1 VLIAI
6 AYLAVHVPSLAPS
19 LEDFDSINFGL
30 ALHHYDPTNNQPHP
44 PGYPVYVAAGRVSL
58 ALVHRLMPGADSI
71 RADAVA
77 LACLSLIGGAVALLA
92 AWRLFDL
99 LTPSRSRAPVYGTLL
114 LATAPLFWI
123 SGLRPLSDMPGL
135 AFTLVVQALFL
146 RAMEPQHGDEGVMA
160 TRGSRR
166 ALVCAALVMGIAVG
180 VRSQV
185 VWLTL
190 PWFVLALVAN
200 RRAGLA
206 WLIGVPC
213 VALLAGALAWAV
225 PMIVSVGGLGRYL
238 GALGAQANGDLAF
251 VDMLWSDLTPRHLVR
266 ALRQTFAFPW
276 EDARLAYVVAF
287 GAVLGAGLLVVRNR
301 RAVVLLVCGFLPYAA
316 FHLLF
321 QETETIRYA
330 LPLLVP
336 TAYFAACAIDAAPRM
351 VSPVLAAALMAAA
364 LFVGSPAA
372 IAYGSDAH
380 PAFRAIRDMVAAKPR
395 EEPGKVFAHHAV
407 GRALRMAAAGSLPV
421 VEPPE
426 RYEWLGPVAYWKSGG
441 HAPVWFLADPR
452 RTDLALLDPQSL
464 RTVTRYRWR
473 VAGRHVVGGTRPIDA
488 DWYRITDP
496 GWFASTGWSLS
507 LEAGGVT
514 QAAHAGLESG
524 PIEAYVRRRASPA
537 WLMIGGRDLAA
548 PASTPSML
556 EMTIDGQP
564 VDSWQFD
571 PGKSPNFLRTVEL
584 PRGVPPGA
592 GPYAT
597 LRLTAKAV
605 TPGAATPPIAI
616 RQFNLQS
623 APGLLYGFGPGW
635 HEEEFDARAGT
646 RWRWTSDRSI
656 LQVVPPQAVEVRI
669 RGESPRKYFDAPPRV
684 RLLAADREIAVFQPD
699 ADFEWRVKVPAD
711 AVMDAHGV
719 LTIETDRV
727 YLPGKAEGTSDTRR
741 LGLRLFE
748 VVVGPLLP

>member
-1 VLIAI
+1 MIAI
-6 AYLAVHVPSLAPS
+6 AYLALHIPYLAPS

-44 PGYPVYVAAGRVSL
+44 PGYPVYVAGGRVSL
-58 ALVHRLMPGADSI
+58 AFVHLLMPGADSI

-77 LACLSLIGGAVALLA
+77 LACLSLVGGAVALLA
-92 AWRLFDL
+92 AWRMFDL
-99 LTPSRSRAPVYGTLL
+99 LTPPRSRAPLYGTLL

-123 SGLRPLSDMPGL
+123 TGLRPLSDMPGL

-146 RAMEPQHGDEGVMA
+146 RSLEPEHEGDGAAA
-160 TRGSRR
+160 TRRSRR
-166 ALVCAALVMGIAVG
+166 ALVFGAFLMGIAVG

-190 PWFVLALVAN
+190 PWFAIALVAN

-213 VALLAGALAWAV
+213 VAVVAGGLAWAV
-225 PMIVSVGGLGRYL
+225 PMIVSVGGPGRYL
-238 GALGAQANGDLAF
+238 RALGAQANGDLAF

-266 ALRQTFAFPW
+266 AVRQTFAYPW
-276 EDARLAYVVAF
+276 EDARLAYIVAF
-287 GAVLGAGLLVVRNR
+287 GAALGAGMLVFRNR
-301 RAVVLLVCGFLPYAA
+301 RGFVLMVCGFLPYAA

-336 TAYFAACAIDAAPRM
+336 AVYFAACAIDAAPRF
-351 VSPVLAAALMAAA
+351 VSPVLAVSLMAAA
-364 LFVGSPAA
+364 LFFAGPAA
-372 IAYGSDAH
+372 VAYGSDAH
-380 PAFRAIRDMVAAKPR
+380 PAFRAIREMVAAQPR

-407 GRALRMAAAGSLPV
+407 GRALRVAAAASLPV

-426 RYEWLGPVAYWKSGG
+426 RFEWLGPVEYWRSGG
-441 HAPVWFLADPR
+441 QAAVWFLADPR
-452 RTDLALLDPQSL
+452 RSDLALLDRQSL
-464 RTVTRYRWR
+464 RRVTHYRWR
-473 VAGRHVVGGTRPIDA
+473 VADRHVVGGTRPMDA
-488 DWYRITDP
+488 DWYRISDP

-514 QAAHAGLESG
+514 QAAHAGLDRG
-524 PIEAYVRRRASPA
+524 PIEAYIRRRSSPA

-548 PASTPSML
+548 PTSTPSTL
-556 EMTIDGQP
+556 EITLDGQP
-564 VDSWQFD
+564 VDAWQFD
-571 PGKSPNFLRTVEL
+571 PAESPNFLRTIEL
-584 PRGVPPGA
+584 PKGVPPGA

-597 LRLTAKAV
+597 LRITAKAIM
-605 TPGAATPPIAI
+605 PGAATPPVAI
-616 RQFNLQS
+616 RQFDLQS
-623 APGLLYGFGPGW
+623 APGLLFGFGPGW
-635 HEEEFDARAGT
+635 HEEEFDPRAGT

-656 LQVVPPQAVEVRI
+656 LQVMPPQAVEVRI

-684 RLLAADREIAVFQPD
+684 RLLAAGREIAVFQPD

-711 AVMDAHGV
+711 AVMDAHGA

-741 LGLRLFE
+741 LGLRLFD
-748 VVVGPLLP
+748 VVVNPLLP